1 MRFNELNLSK
11 EMLRAIEDC
20 GYTEA
25 TYIQK
30 ACIPTVL
37 SGGDIIG
44 QSQTGT
50 GKTAAFVIPL
60 LEMLSPSA
68 SKRPQAL
75 ILSPTREL
83 ALQVTEEIRK
93 FAKYKEG
100 LRTVCIYGGQPI
112 NRQIIDLK
120 KGADI
125 VVGTPGR
132 ILDHINRRT
141 LRFNECN
148 TLVLDEADEM
158 LNMGFREDI
167 ETVIKAL
174 PEERQTILFS
184 ATMPSAILDIAKEYQ
199 TNPIHIKNPEVQMT
213 SNTIE
218 QNYIEC
224 NQSDKRAVLMQ
235 LMQINNPN
243 LAMVFCNTKKM
254 VDDLVSELVSKGFW
268 AAGLHGDMKQEMR
281 SLVMDKFKKKKIHIL
296 VCTDVAARG
305 IDVDSMDIVFNFD
318 FPQETE
324 YYVHRIGRTGR
335 AGKNGVAY
343 TLITPRQRNRIRDLE
358 RLTKSKLIKRELPS
372 NEELKQFHLDQMK
385 SQLLDMLP
393 AKEVKEI
400 KTLLKDITKEGY
412 SYEELACALTH
423 KLIGDDVFKAISKP
437 KESDRVTTKS
447 FKKTKMLLDLG
458 RRQELAAAHVV
469 SAIAEA
475 SGIRGS
481 DIGKILIGE
490 RETTVE
496 IPSDLAVMIQEAVHK
511 TTIHGFVVKATLLTK
526 DDSRKNERRSNTK
539 DTSTN
544 KKRIKTS
551 NSEKGASR
559 KSNKDSNEQPRS
571 RKSTKDFKEQPRS
584 RKSSK
589 DFKEQPRSRKKK

>member
-1 MRFNELNLSK
+1 MRFNELNLSS
-11 EMLRAIEDC
+11 ELLRAIEDC
-20 GYTEA
+20 GYNEA

-37 SGGDIIG
+37 NGGDIIG

-50 GKTAAFVIPL
+50 GKTAAFSIPI
-60 LEMLSPSA
+60 LEKLVPSER
-68 SKRPQAL
+68 KHPQAL

-83 ALQVTEEIRK
+83 ALQVCEEIRK

-100 LRTVCIYGGQPI
+100 IRTVCIYGGQPI
-112 NRQIIDLK
+112 TKQIIDLK

-132 ILDHINRRT
+132 ILDHIDRKT
-141 LRFNECN
+141 LRFHDCKI
-148 TLVLDEADEM
+148 LVLDEADEM

-174 PEERQTILFS
+174 PSERQTILFS
-184 ATMPSAILDIAKEYQ
+184 ATMPKSILEITKQYQ
-199 TNPIHIKNPEVQMT
+199 DNPVHIKNPEVQMT

-235 LMQINNPN
+235 LVQILNPG

-281 SLVMDKFKKKKIHIL
+281 SIVMDKFKKKKIHIL

-305 IDVDSMDIVFNFD
+305 IDVDSMDVVFNFD

-335 AGKNGVAY
+335 AGKDGLAY
-343 TLITPRQRNRIRDLE
+343 TLITPRQRNRVRDLE
-358 RLTKSKLIKRELPS
+358 HLTKSKLIKKELPTK
-372 NEELKQFHLDQMK
+372 EELKEFHLQQMK
-385 SQLLDMLP
+385 SQLLDILSQTAP
-393 AKEVKEI
+393 QDI
-400 KTLLKDITKEGY
+400 KFALTDLINEGY
-412 SYEELACALTH
+412 TWEEIACATTY
-423 KLIGDDVFKAISKP
+423 KLIGNDVFSEITKP
-437 KESDRVTTKS
+437 KDSDRVTSKS
-447 FKKTKMLLDLG
+447 TKKTKLLLDVG
-458 RRQELAAAHVV
+458 KRQDIAAAHVV

-475 SGIRGS
+475 SGIRGK
-481 DIGKILIGE
+481 DIGKIDIQE
-490 RETTVE
+490 KETYVE
-496 IPSDLAVMIQEAVHK
+496 IPSDLANMICESIDRTA
-511 TTIHGFVVKATLLTK
+511 IHGFVVRATLLGNSKGSGSGKSSRSDSSSSKRRKVSNSDKQEKTDRKPKYAKK
-526 DDSRKNERRSNTK
+526 DDSGSRRRNSRPTKENTK
-539 DTSTN
+539 G
-544 KKRIKTS
+544 KR
-551 NSEKGASR
+551 NS
-559 KSNKDSNEQPRS
+559 
-571 RKSTKDFKEQPRS
+571 
-584 RKSSK
+584 
-589 DFKEQPRSRKKK
+589 KKKA